1 MSLFD
6 RLENEGIIARGSIK
20 GTYDDYVEGIHI
32 QSLLKEMMLKEE
44 SEYFEIYTEEEKKQL
59 LYSIFFH
66 MVIGGS
72 MS

>member
-44 SEYFEIYTEEEKKQL
+44 SEYFEIYSEEEKKQL
-59 LYSIFFH
+59 LYNIFFH